1 MTECLWELPP
11 TWEWSVLGDLG
22 DVLSGGT
29 PSTKV
34 PEYWGGDVVWFAPSD
49 LTGYDG
55 KHIAKGAKTITEE
68 GLAYSS
74 AKVIPAGSVMF
85 SSRAPV
91 GYVAINTTP
100 AATNQGFKSIA
111 PHRSVFNEYLY
122 HYLKAARRIA
132 EDRASGTTF
141 KELSGSAFR
150 ALPVPVA
157 PADEQRR
164 IVERVET
171 LFDEIDQGVE
181 SLRDAKRAIALYRQ
195 SLLKSAFEGR
205 LTATWRA
212 ANPDK
217 LNEPDALLER
227 ISAQRQACYE
237 AALIEWEQALGQWRE
252 GGNKDRRPA
261 RPKRPRTL
269 SATPINP
276 GVLGWTQVPLG
287 LLVVD
292 PIYGTPKK
300 CGYGTGATGV
310 LRIPNIGSGRI
321 DPSDLKSADFDETEA
336 AKFSLQDG
344 DVLTIR
350 SNGSLS
356 VVGKPALVEQE
367 HTDYLFAGYL
377 IRLRPIAQSLLP
389 KYLVYMLMAPQVRAQ
404 IETKAKSTSGVNN
417 ISAKELQ
424 ELDVRIC
431 CIEEQAE
438 TVRILDDRLDAAD
451 TLDHEIDASL
461 ARAEA
466 LRHAILNMAFCG
478 KLAPQDPND
487 EPAQALLARI
497 RADRDGGPNAK
508 PQRRPRGRARSA
520 TRP

>member
-1 MTECLWELPP
+1 MTELPRGWAVRQLAEVCHIEMGQSP
-11 TWEWSVLGDLG
+11 
-22 DVLSGGT
+22 
-29 PSTKV
+29 PSST
-34 PEYWGGDVVWFAPSD
+34 YN
-49 LTGYDG
+49 TDG
-55 KHIAKGAKTITEE
+55 E
-68 GLAYSS
+68 GLPFLQGKREFGTLYPTPVKYCSS
-74 AKVIPAGSVMF
+74 PAKVAPNGAVLLSV
-85 SSRAPV
+85 RAPV
-91 GYVAINTTP
+91 GP
-100 AATNQGFKSIA
+100 TNIA
-111 PHRSVFNEYLY
+111 PRKCCIGRGLAAIAPLGGIPARFVLWALRNHESTFTKTGTGSTFAAVSKAQVASVPIACPPLSEQCRIV
-122 HYLKAARRIA
+122 RRIEA
-132 EDRASGTTF
+132 
-141 KELSGSAFR
+141 
-150 ALPVPVA
+150 
-157 PADEQRR
+157 
-164 IVERVET
+164 

-205 LTATWRA
+205 LTATWRV

-217 LNEPDALLER
+217 LEYPVALLER
-227 ISAQRQACYE
+227 VSAERQASYE
-237 AALIEWEQALGQWRE
+237 AAHIEWEQSIQKWRD

-269 SATPINP
+269 SATRIDP
-276 GVLGWTQVPLG
+276 GVRGWTTVPLG

-321 DPSDLKSADFDETEA
+321 DPSDLKSADFDDTEA
-336 AKFSLQDG
+336 ARFSLQDG

-367 HTDYLFAGYL
+367 HTEYLFAGYL
-377 IRLRPIAQSLLP
+377 IRLRPITQSLLP

-438 TVRILDDRLDAAD
+438 TVRILDAGLDAAD
-451 TLDHEIDASL
+451 TLDHEIDTSL

-466 LRHAILNMAFCG
+466 LRQAILNMAFCG

-487 EPAQALLARI
+487 EPAQALLDRI
-497 RADRDGGPNAK
+497 RASRDGGSSAK
-508 PQRRPRGRARSA
+508 RKRPARRRADDA